1 MLPPGIQVCPVQ
13 LPGRENR
20 LSEPPL
26 NRLPHIVENVAR
38 ALSPYLD
45 VPFVFF
51 GHSMGALISIELARA
66 LRKTGAPI
74 PRLLAVAAYRA
85 PHLLPVNPPIHHLPD
100 PVFLDELSRRY
111 DGIPAAI
118 AENPEL
124 RELFLPLLKADLAVI
139 ETYTHLSV
147 PPLECP
153 MSAFGGLQDP
163 QVSHADLAAWSIHT
177 SSKFKLRMLPGRH
190 FFLNVSRTLL
200 LQALAEDI
208 AELAAC

>member
-1 MLPPGIQVCPVQ
+1 
-13 LPGRENR
+13 
-20 LSEPPL
+20 
-26 NRLPHIVENVAR
+26 
-38 ALSPYLD
+38 
-45 VPFVFF
+45 
-51 GHSMGALISIELARA
+51 MGALISIELARA

-85 PHLLPVNPPIHHLPD
+85 PHLIPVNPPIHQLPD
-100 PVFLDELSRRY
+100 PVFLNELSRRY

-124 RELFLPLLKADLAVI
+124 RQLFLPLLKADLAVI

-153 MSAFGGLQDP
+153 ISSFGGLQDP
-163 QVSHADLAAWSIHT
+163 QVTDADLAAWSVHT
-177 SSKFKLRMLPGRH
+177 NSSFKLRMLPGRH
-190 FFLNVSRTLL
+190 FFLNASRTQL

-208 AELAAC
+208 AEFAAC